1 MAIQQQAEFL
11 QHILPFNELTG
22 AERNYLAEQMD
33 VVYFPVGSV
42 IAPNRQESNDLYFII
57 KGRVAEYQQE
67 QLIANYGVRGFF
79 GEKVLLSEPTENDD
93 LYFKVVEEA
102 ILYRLSGDI
111 FIPFLNEHAA
121 FRHHFEAGIVEK
133 LNAWHRSQQVAAS
146 TEVMMDTVC
155 SAPIRPLLEVDEQ
168 DSLREVAKTLIDNQ
182 ADACIVKLRSP
193 QTESEPYGLLTSTD
207 LIKMVADS
215 EIDVQSPVKGF
226 VSQPLIT
233 VHEFDYLFNALLKL
247 TRYQIDRLVVRSDHG
262 LKGFLTQKDLMGL
275 FANQSGLALLQIE
288 QACSESELKQVAEH
302 VDELVK
308 NLHHKGIKTH
318 YIAKLVNELHRKLI
332 SKLFELIMPHSLL
345 DRVALLVMGSEGRSE
360 QVLRTDQDNA
370 ILYDQLQPVE
380 IGQLQHAAERFSDAM
395 VKIGF
400 PVCPGNIMVSN
411 PTWRSSLEDFKTQL
425 KNWFDRP
432 SADSFMN
439 LAIFYDAHTVYGQ
452 ESYLQQMR
460 QLLFSRLDDN
470 EMFLRHFAKA
480 VLQFETPIG
489 FLGGLISEHQDG
501 SDKID
506 LKKGGIFPIVHG
518 VRCYA
523 LEARLQ
529 QTNTHWRI
537 KALMDLNVFDEEFGI
552 ELGETLNFF
561 NTLRLQSMLD
571 QKAQGHTESQLDNKI
586 ALQSLSHLQQD
597 LLKQAFAVVDRFKK
611 RLHRHFKLH
620 EVG

>member
-11 QHILPFNELTG
+11 QHILPFNELTD

-42 IAPNRQESNDLYFII
+42 MTPNRQESHDLYFII

-67 QLIANYGVRGFF
+67 QLVANYGVRGFF
-79 GEKVLLSEPTENDD
+79 GEKALLSESSENEG

-155 SAPIRPLLEVDEQ
+155 SAPIRPLVEVSEAATLQ
-168 DSLREVAKTLIDNQ
+168 EVAQALVSNE
-182 ADACIVKLRSP
+182 ADACVVKLETP
-193 QTESEPYGLLTSTD
+193 QAQTVEYGLLTSTD
-207 LIKMVADS
+207 LVKIMAQP
-215 EIDVQSPVKGF
+215 EMHARFPVKEY

-288 QACSESELKQVAEH
+288 QACSQSELQQVAEH

-332 SKLFELIMPHSLL
+332 NKLFELVMPEALL

-370 ILYDQLQPVE
+370 ILYDHLQPAE
-380 IGQLQHAAERFSDAM
+380 IGQLQHAAERFSRAM
-395 VKIGF
+395 LAIGF
-400 PVCPGNIMVSN
+400 PACPGNIMVSN
-411 PTWRSSLEDFKTQL
+411 PMWRASLRDFKNQL
-425 KNWFDRP
+425 KAWFDRP

-452 ESYLQQMR
+452 EGYLQQMR

-480 VLQFETPIG
+480 ALQFETPIG
-489 FLGGLISEHQDG
+489 FLGGFISEQQGG

-561 NTLRLQSMLD
+561 NTLRLQSMLE
-571 QKAQGHTESQLDNKI
+571 QKAQGRGEGQLDNKV

-611 RLHRHFKLH
+611 RLQRHFKLH